1 MVIFTGIMTA
11 IRYTQILD
19 SSLLPFAR
27 DVFPDGSLKFQQDND
42 PKHCARYTRAYFEE
56 HNVNWWPTPAEIP
69 DLNPIE
75 NVWGSMKEYLR
86 NVYKPRGLD
95 DLKCGIRQFWR
106 TLTPTVCTR
115 YINHL
120 HTVMPVV
127 IEKQGGP
134 SGY

>member
-1 MVIFTGIMTA
+1 MK
-11 IRYTQILD
+11 
-19 SSLLPFAR
+19 SS
-27 DVFPDGSLKFQQDND
+27 DVFFCLFCILFGESRGLSS
-42 PKHCARYTRAYFEE
+42 
-56 HNVNWWPTPAEIP
+56 AESP

-127 IEKQGGP
+127 IEKQVGP